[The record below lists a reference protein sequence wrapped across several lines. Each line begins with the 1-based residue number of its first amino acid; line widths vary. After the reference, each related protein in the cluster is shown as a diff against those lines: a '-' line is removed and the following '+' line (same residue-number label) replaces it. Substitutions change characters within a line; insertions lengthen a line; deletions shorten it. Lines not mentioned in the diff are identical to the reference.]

1 MQDSTPQADGN
12 AEARSRGEWRSDR
25 SADTVLRDG
34 GADTDSGGRRRGS
47 ERVGRGGVG
56 EKPFEGFAPT
66 GPAPTPKDAPPDQ
79 TNECAE
85 PGVTP
90 SRYRNRA
97 KLSAPPRQS
106 SPRERLPRALE
117 PKGFPA
123 KRTADRPWDTPG
135 MPPSSPA
142 YGGWMVKTSISP
154 RSRRGRAS
162 RRSPARKWALRR
174 PRRRA
179 LSLPSA
185 AASAEIST
193 PQTSEARTSWAT
205 ASATGPA
212 PVATSTATRCPRR
225 RRSALIASS
234 ASNSLDARGTKTP
247 SLTSRSS
254 PRNA

>member
-1 MQDSTPQADGN
+1 MQDSNPQADGN
-12 AEARSRGEWRSDR
+12 AEARSHDEWRSDR

-34 GADTDSGGRRRGS
+34 ARIPTPADGAGAG

-135 MPPSSPA
+135 IPPSSPA
-142 YGGWMVKTSISP
+142 SFRVKLALLDAKTDTRLSM
-154 RSRRGRAS
+154 RT
-162 RRSPARKWALRR
+162 RSP
-174 PRRRA
+174 PR
-179 LSLPSA
+179 
-185 AASAEIST
+185 
-193 PQTSEARTSWAT
+193 
-205 ASATGPA
+205 
-212 PVATSTATRCPRR
+212 ATR
-225 RRSALIASS
+225 
-234 ASNSLDARGTKTP
+234 
-247 SLTSRSS
+247 
-254 PRNA
+254 

>member
-1 MQDSTPQADGN
+1 PMQDSNPQADGN
-12 AEARSRGEWRSDR
+12 AEARSRDEWRSDR

-135 MPPSSPA
+135 IPPSSPA
-142 YGGWMVKTSISP
+142 SFRVKLALLDAKTETRLSM
-154 RSRRGRAS
+154 RT
-162 RRSPARKWALRR
+162 RSP
-174 PRRRA
+174 PR
-179 LSLPSA
+179 
-185 AASAEIST
+185 
-193 PQTSEARTSWAT
+193 
-205 ASATGPA
+205 
-212 PVATSTATRCPRR
+212 ATR
-225 RRSALIASS
+225 
-234 ASNSLDARGTKTP
+234 
-247 SLTSRSS
+247 
-254 PRNA
+254 

>member
-1 MQDSTPQADGN
+1 MQDSNPQADGN
-12 AEARSRGEWRSDR
+12 AEARSHDEWRSDR

-34 GADTDSGGRRRGS
+34 ARIPTPADGAGAG

-56 EKPFEGFAPT
+56 EGGGEGGGGGGGGLFFFAGSPPT

-135 MPPSSPA
+135 IPPSSPA
-142 YGGWMVKTSISP
+142 SFRVKLALLDAKTDTRLSM
-154 RSRRGRAS
+154 RT
-162 RRSPARKWALRR
+162 RSP
-174 PRRRA
+174 PR
-179 LSLPSA
+179 
-185 AASAEIST
+185 
-193 PQTSEARTSWAT
+193 
-205 ASATGPA
+205 
-212 PVATSTATRCPRR
+212 ATR
-225 RRSALIASS
+225 
-234 ASNSLDARGTKTP
+234 
-247 SLTSRSS
+247 
-254 PRNA
+254 